1 MSPLQ
6 SAKLVVLDATGLAK
20 DALHVHVGLLVM
32 LIVAVALK
40 RSLADWRPLLAAV
53 LAAFAG
59 EIWDVVDTWSHGG
72 APRWNANWKDVWN
85 TLLWPVVLF
94 LLARYTRVLTR

>member
-1 MSPLQ
+1 MSLLQ
-6 SAKLVVLDATGLAK
+6 SAKLVVMDVTNLGK
-20 DALHVHVGLLVM
+20 DALHVHVGLGVM

-53 LAAFAG
+53 IAAFAG
-59 EIWDVVDTWSHGG
+59 EIWDMIDTWSHGG
-72 APRWNANWKDVWN
+72 TPRWNANGKDVLN
-85 TLLWPVVLF
+85 TLFWPTVLF